1 MGGAL
6 DGITILDFTRFQQ
19 GTFATLLLAD
29 LGAEVWKVEQPEGDP
44 GRRLGVHGD
53 GFSAYFESL
62 NRNKRSIVLDLRRP
76 EAAQAVQRMA
86 EKVDVVA
93 ENFRPGVMDRLGIG
107 FEALRCRNPGLI
119 YAEGSMWGL
128 KGPRA
133 QHPGY
138 DNIAQAAGGMMMA
151 ARQNEEAPHAPLL
164 GTADQTGGMI
174 LAYGVLA
181 ALVARGRSGKGQR
194 VDASLY
200 GSQIALQGIQFA
212 RALYSVPLNPPGVA
226 SSSFSYRAF
235 CGDGVWIAFG
245 YLTGEFWPRLC
256 AALDLEWMMTDSR
269 FAEPAERGRYNHE
282 LVEVL
287 DAQVAT
293 RPSAEWLTR
302 MADADVPCTV
312 VQNYHDIAQDP
323 QAAANSYILSY
334 HTTNWGEA
342 HAQGFPAS
350 LSDTPASF
358 RHEAPAKPGI
368 HSSAI
373 LRDAGFS
380 DDESSAL
387 FACGAVQ
394 GS

>member
-1 MGGAL
+1 MTGAL
-6 DGITILDFTRFQQ
+6 DGIRILDFTRFQQ

-29 LGAEVWKVEQPEGDP
+29 MGAEVWKIEQPGGDP
-44 GRRLGVHGD
+44 GRRLGVHDD

-62 NRNKRSIVLDLRRP
+62 NRNKRSIVLDLRKP
-76 EAAQAVQRMA
+76 EAVQAVHRMA

-107 FEALRCRNPGLI
+107 FEALRSRNQGLV

-128 KGPRA
+128 QGPRA
-133 QHPGY
+133 LHPGY

-181 ALVARGRSGKGQR
+181 ALVARGRTGKGQR

-212 RALYSVPLNPPGVA
+212 RALYSAPLKPPGVA

-235 CGDGVWIAFG
+235 CGDGAWIAFG
-245 YLTGEFWPRLC
+245 YLTGDFWPRLC
-256 AALDLEWMMTDSR
+256 AALDLEWMMTDPR
-269 FAEPAERGRYNHE
+269 FAEPGERGRYNHE

-293 RPSAEWLTR
+293 RPSSEWLAR

-334 HTTNWGEA
+334 HTSAWGEA
-342 HAQGFPAS
+342 HAQGFPAT
-350 LSDTPASF
+350 LSETPAAF
-358 RHEAPAKPGI
+358 RHEAPATPGI
-368 HSSAI
+368 HSRAI
-373 LRDAGFS
+373 LRDCGFS
-380 DDESSAL
+380 DDEAAAL

-394 GS
+394 GC